1 MKETKVGLSWAS
13 LSFSLGAP
21 FLCFCHFLVPLAPH
35 SQKYSLRYFTVS
47 KYRLSLWLSLPYE
60 TEEPLMPPS
69 PGFRLLKK
77 TLLYLL
83 CAISLNKSQENMSLF
98 TNPICL
104 HCTKSI
110 SLFKIA
116 RLASSYQ
123 VNEFGNG
130 DFSDG
135 LLHAA
140 QSLQRGAKAAG
151 QVIAWDCNKVVF
163 ATVQMKHQDVLYFI
177 FSRVEQC
184 DRVFTDIHLQI
195 DLQGLIYSRQ

>member
-77 TLLYLL
+77 NYSICCVQSVWTNLRKICL
-83 CAISLNKSQENMSLF
+83 CSLILSVYTVLKASVSSRLPDWLPLTRSMSLVMGISLMGF
-98 TNPICL
+98 FMR
-104 HCTKSI
+104 H
-110 SLFKIA
+110 
-116 RLASSYQ
+116 RVSSEVPKQ
-123 VNEFGNG
+123 LG
-130 DFSDG
+130 
-135 LLHAA
+135 
-140 QSLQRGAKAAG
+140 R
-151 QVIAWDCNKVVF
+151 
-163 ATVQMKHQDVLYFI
+163 
-177 FSRVEQC
+177 
-184 DRVFTDIHLQI
+184 
-195 DLQGLIYSRQ
+195 

>member
-21 FLCFCHFLVPLAPH
+21 FLCFCHFLVLLAPH
-35 SQKYSLRYFTVS
+35 GQKYSLRYFTLS
-47 KYRLSLWLSLPYE
+47 KYRLSLWLSLAYE

-69 PGFRLLKK
+69 PGFRLLK
-77 TLLYLL
+77 
-83 CAISLNKSQENMSLF
+83 NQ
-98 TNPICL
+98 ICL
-104 HCTKSI
+104 C
-110 SLFKIA
+110 SLILSVYTVLKASVSSKIA

-163 ATVQMKHQDVLYFI
+163 ATVQMKHQDVLYFV

-195 DLQGLIYSRQ
+195 DLQGLICSRQ